1 MSTSVKAH
9 TRGAPDPFAP
19 VMKAKRKRFA
29 SKWGVEIVSA
39 NDDRLAAPIPDPVPG
54 PTPMSL
60 AEIAEQLVELSKLAT
75 QIRRQL

>member
-1 MSTSVKAH
+1 MSIKVKAH

-19 VMKAKRKRFA
+19 VIDAKRKRFA

-54 PTPMSL
+54 PAPMIL
-60 AEIAEQLVELSKLAT
+60 AEIAEQLAELSKLAA
-75 QIRRQL
+75 QIGRQV

>member
-1 MSTSVKAH
+1 MSTKVKAH

-19 VMKAKRKRFA
+19 VMEAKRKRFA

-54 PTPMSL
+54 PAPMPIEQHKSL
-60 AEIAEQLVELSKLAT
+60 LKTLAAMVGVKS
-75 QIRRQL
+75 